1 MASKQHKFD
10 SLVRTF
16 HGDLYRY
23 ALFLCK
29 SESLAQDLVQEV
41 YLRAWKN
48 LDQLLQVKAA
58 KSWLFTILS
67 RENARH
73 FGRNNLDIVDI
84 DFIEEIPL
92 AESTESNM
100 QKHQLQ
106 RAITKLEIEYREPML
121 LQVVG
126 GFSTNEIA
134 AILELNENTVSTR
147 LFRARSQLKQVMS
160 PSNKADIRSKQKG
173 K

>member
-23 ALFLCK
+23 ALFLSK
-29 SESLAQDLVQEV
+29 NESLAEDIVQEV

-48 LDQLLQVKAA
+48 IDNLREVKAA

-73 FGRNNLDIVDI
+73 FGRKSLDTVDI
-84 DFIEEIPL
+84 DIVEEIPA
-92 AESTESNM
+92 AESIESNM
-100 QKHQLQ
+100 QRFQLQ
-106 RAITKLEIEYREPML
+106 RAIGKLAMEYRQPML

-126 GFSTNEIA
+126 GFSTDEIA
-134 AILELNENTVSTR
+134 GILALNDNTVSTR
-147 LFRARSQLKQVMS
+147 LFRARSQLKQVMNRDS
-160 PSNKADIRSKQKG
+160 QGLKKG
-173 K
+173 NNNG